1 MHPLYDKF
9 CKLCEEVAIK
19 NRIDPILSDLYAKR
33 DELKSVLQDL
43 GTSLQKEQADVEKLE
58 GTTVSSVF
66 FTVIG
71 QKDKKLEKE
80 KEEAL
85 DAEEKFSEIQD
96 QLNKLNEEISKYERE
111 LRAVRGCD
119 LRYDRLLSQILD
131 EIKASDSPTA
141 QATLDTFDALTRIEA
156 KLTALDDA
164 LALCTE
170 ALNNAKAA
178 EKDLAKSENYAQN
191 LSLFNAKHNAPLRSD
206 IKINLTQA
214 QQTVDTLCRQIKR
227 LDASLV
233 GSQINFDINIEVGI
247 YPDDI
252 SEWKAETDCLIQ
264 QIQKVQEKLIPARD
278 RWARR
283 VSELRIELQ
292 EQIKT
297 VLKV

>member
-9 CKLCEEVAIK
+9 CKLCNELAIK
-19 NRIDPILSDLYAKR
+19 NRIDPILADLYVKR
-33 DELKSVLQDL
+33 DELESVLKDL

-58 GTTVSSVF
+58 GVTVSSVL

-71 QKDKKLEKE
+71 QKERKIEKE
-80 KEEAL
+80 KAEAF
-85 DAEEKFSEIQD
+85 DAEEKFSEIQN
-96 QLNKLNEEISKYERE
+96 QLDELNEEITKYERE
-111 LRAVRGCD
+111 LRSVRGCD
-119 LRYDRLLSQILD
+119 LRYGRLLRQILD

-141 QATLDTFDALTRIEA
+141 QATLDTFDSLTRSEA
-156 KLTALDDA
+156 KLAALDEA
-164 LALCTE
+164 LALCAE

-206 IKINLTQA
+206 IKTNLTQA
-214 QQTVDTLCRQIKR
+214 QQTVDTLCRQLKR

-297 VLKV
+297 VLEV